1 MKFEKNIMELFLYAS
16 TSVKYY
22 GCPSAFPVLPKE
34 TGNAEGFL
42 CENLFNFI
50 RSIQKEQLIYLSHL
64 TADW

>member
-22 GCPSAFPVLPKE
+22 RCPSAFPVEPKDIVC
-34 TGNAEGFL
+34 EGFL